1 MGRMNDTGRKQLQVS
16 VPEEAFGLLE
26 KCRGKLEQQDRLG
39 WKNYRV
45 IHLALNTLADKLGIE
60 IETPQETTED
70 GA

>member
-16 VPEEAFGLLE
+16 VPDEAFGLLV
-26 KCRGKLEQQDRLG
+26 KCQAKLEQQDRLS

-45 IHLALNTLADKLGIE
+45 VHLALNTLADKLGIE
-60 IETPQETTED
+60 VDTPPEKSD